1 MDLEDSKEMWDKLKA
16 ICLEIRQGIV
26 YSILQKLLYYL
37 TANKS
42 KRFDKPVIEIFTKV
56 QYLCK

>member
-16 ICLEIRQGIV
+16 ICLKIGQRVV
-26 YSILQKLLYYL
+26 YLILQELLHYL
-37 TANKS
+37 ATNKS

-56 QYLCK
+56 